1 MVEMGNYSQNSFI
14 NDIDLPMTPQEQ
26 QSMSVPDYGLM
37 GKNDSVEII
46 KEYLKDDYPISK
58 DGEILGK
65 LKSYF
70 WACFSRNM
78 KLSFFDPKTHPQI
91 FALDFRNAHLNYMMS
106 KPVEEYSYDEE
117 MHIQNVGMNFMAS
130 IQRSIGTTASIINER
145 TAPHHQLV
153 RRQDSISGGLGK
165 SGPGILSKIRSMI

>member
-1 MVEMGNYSQNSFI
+1 MDMSNYSQNSFM
-14 NDIDLPMTPQEQ
+14 NDLDLPVQGNDQ
-26 QSMSVPDYGLM
+26 QSMNIPDYGLM
-37 GKNDSVEII
+37 GRNDSVEII

-78 KLSFFDPKTHPQI
+78 KLSFFDPKIHPQV
-91 FALDFRNAHLNYMMS
+91 FAIDFRNAHLNYMMS
-106 KPVEEYSYDEE
+106 KPVEEYTYDEE

-130 IQRSIGTTASIINER
+130 IQRSIGTTSSIINER
-145 TAPHHQLV
+145 TAPHHQQV
-153 RRQDSISGGLGK
+153 RRQDSISSSGGS
-165 SGPGILSKIRSMI
+165 SGPGFLTKIRRMI